1 MTIIGVFAFI
11 IGYYNYGKVFM
22 DKTFKKDNRYDQKRW
37 KVIITNVRGEIPI
50 KRGVETR
57 MVDYST
63 QHTSTVPI
71 YDNIRGLLGINL
83 ELFYEDN
90 PEPEFVAYFDCKQQ
104 AIDNAN
110 NGEFEV
116 LGFDGEVNRVE
127 GFNNDTAI
135 YYWYDTVPD
144 DDILKLI
151 WHHDNLLE
159 SQLPDEY
166 TVEDIKR
173 LAKKHYKIVEDEP
186 EQMFDDEET
195 WRYEDEN
202 LYDYDDDYNDNS
214 GCEE

>member
-1 MTIIGVFAFI
+1 MHGYI
-11 IGYYNYGKVFM
+11 IGYYYHRKVYM
-22 DKTFKKDNRYDQKRW
+22 DKAFKKDNRYDQKRW

-71 YDNIRGLLGINL
+71 YDNICGLLGINL

-90 PEPEFVAYFDCKQQ
+90 QEPEFVAYFDCKQQ

-110 NGEFEV
+110 NGEFDV
-116 LGFDGEVNRVE
+116 LGFEGEVNRVE

-135 YYWYDTVPD
+135 YYWYDAVPD

-159 SQLPDEY
+159 SQLPDTY
-166 TVEDIKR
+166 TVDDIKR

-195 WRYEDEN
+195 WRFEDESA
-202 LYDYDDDYNDNS
+202 YDYDDEFS
-214 GCEE
+214 GYEE

>member
-1 MTIIGVFAFI
+1 
-11 IGYYNYGKVFM
+11 M

-50 KRGVETR
+50 KRGVEKR

-71 YDNIRGLLGINL
+71 YDNIHGLVGINL
-83 ELFYEDN
+83 ELYYGDN
-90 PEPEFVAYFDCKQQ
+90 QKPEFIAYFDCKKQ
-104 AIDNAN
+104 AIANAN

-116 LGFDGEVNRVE
+116 LGFDGEVNSVE

-135 YYWYDTVPD
+135 YYWYDAVPK

-151 WHHDNLLE
+151 WHHDNLME

-166 TVEDIKR
+166 SVKDIEKIAR
-173 LAKKHYKIVEDEP
+173 KTYKIIDTEP
-186 EQMFDDEET
+186 TEQMFDDDET
-195 WRYEDEN
+195 WLNDDNDNYNYYYYEDT
-202 LYDYDDDYNDNS
+202 S
-214 GCEE
+214 GYEE

>member
-1 MTIIGVFAFI
+1 
-11 IGYYNYGKVFM
+11 M
-22 DKTFKKDNRYDQKRW
+22 DKAFKKDNRYDQKRW

-63 QHTSTVPI
+63 QRTSTVPI
-71 YDNIRGLLGINL
+71 YDNICGLIGINL

-90 PEPEFVAYFDCKQQ
+90 QEPEFIAYFDCKQQ
-104 AIDNAN
+104 AIDNVN

-116 LGFDGEVNRVE
+116 LGFEGEVNRVE

-135 YYWYDTVPD
+135 YYWYDAVPD

-166 TVEDIKR
+166 TVDDIKR
-173 LAKKHYKIVEDEP
+173 LAKKHYKIVDDTP
-186 EQMFDDEET
+186 EQMFDDDET
-195 WRYEDEN
+195 WQLEDEHV
-202 LYDYDDDYNDNS
+202 YDYDDEFS
-214 GCEE
+214 GYEE